1 MSTSEYGQFNVLYS
15 WLTIVTIIVSL
26 NLCYGVYTQGLIKF
40 SHDRRRYSAALQ
52 GLTVVLVLAWTL
64 VYLGFR
70 DFWNSVFSLTTTQM
84 LAMLLM
90 VWTSSVFNFWAGE
103 RRVALQYKSLVMVTL
118 LVAIA
123 KPLVG
128 VLLVMYAN
136 DKVTARFLGLALVEL
151 VGYTG
156 LFLCKC
162 IVAKRFSRA
171 IFGVTH

>member
-1 MSTSEYGQFNVLYS
+1 
-15 WLTIVTIIVSL
+15 
-26 NLCYGVYTQGLIKF
+26 
-40 SHDRRRYSAALQ
+40 
-52 GLTVVLVLAWTL
+52 
-64 VYLGFR
+64 
-70 DFWNSVFSLTTTQM
+70 
-84 LAMLLM
+84 M

-128 VLLVMYAN
+128 VLLVVYAN

>member
-1 MSTSEYGQFNVLYS
+1 MLVSIRNKYRHLPKQVKASLWFLVCAFFEKSISIIATPIFTRIMSTSEYGQFNVLYS
-15 WLTIVTIIVSL
+15 WPTIVTIIVSL

-103 RRVALQYKSLVMVTL
+103 RRVALQ
-118 LVAIA
+118 
-123 KPLVG
+123 
-128 VLLVMYAN
+128 
-136 DKVTARFLGLALVEL
+136 
-151 VGYTG
+151 
-156 LFLCKC
+156 
-162 IVAKRFSRA
+162 
-171 IFGVTH
+171 